1 MISSRIRAKVNSKVF
16 LNKDI
21 NELIKNSWFVSWP
34 LVIIMLIEFL
44 VSITD
49 VFIAGKLG
57 KEIQASVGFVSQMYF
72 VIMVIG
78 NSLTVGAVSVVS
90 KLFGANKKAE
100 VSNAVYSLAG
110 TSIILGC
117 IVGAL
122 AYFFVPSIIDILNIP
137 EAIRKY
143 GTPLLKIYTAGLV
156 FNFFLMATNGLL
168 RASRMVKHSLS
179 TMTVV
184 CVVNIGLNFFLV
196 FFTPIGFRGII
207 LSTVISYSIGC
218 LINFIHIKKLIL
230 PERKYDKQIIKK
242 MAGIGWPTGLQQIAW
257 NLGGTILFLIIS
269 MLPENNIEIIAA
281 FTNGLRIEA
290 AIYVIAF
297 AFNNANAVIIGNLMG
312 EGRQKNVINS
322 GMVTALIG
330 VAIITLQTILVITNA
345 HTLSDVLSH
354 NGIVIKESMRYL
366 HIAMLSEP
374 FMAWAVIIS
383 GGLNGAGDTKSVMR
397 VVLGSQWLVRL
408 PLAYIM
414 GIHFELGP
422 KAIWWSMNASILVHA
437 IFISMRYFGKKWLN

>member
-1 MISSRIRAKVNSKVF
+1 MNSKVF
-16 LNKDI
+16 SNKDI
-21 NELIKNSWFVSWP
+21 KEIIKNSWFVSWP
-34 LVIIMLIEFL
+34 LVIIMLIEFF

-49 VFIAGKLG
+49 VYIAGKLG

-90 KLFGANKKAE
+90 KLFGANKKTE
-100 VSNAVYSLAG
+100 VSNAVYTLAV
-110 TSIILGC
+110 TSVVLGC

-122 AYFFVPSIIDILNIP
+122 AFAFFPLIVGLLNIP
-137 EAIRKY
+137 EAVREY

-156 FNFFLMATNGLL
+156 FNFFLLASNGLL
-168 RASRMVKHSLS
+168 RACRMVKHSLS

-184 CVVNIGLNFFLV
+184 CIVNIGLNFFLV

-207 LSTVISYSIGC
+207 LSTVISYLIGC
-218 LINFIHIKKLIL
+218 IINFIHIKKLII
-230 PERKYDKQIIKK
+230 PARKYDKNILKR

-269 MLPENNIEIIAA
+269 SLPENNIEIIAA

-297 AFNNANAVIIGNLMG
+297 AFNNANAVIIGNLIG
-312 EGRQKNVINS
+312 EGRQRDAIKS
-322 GMVTALIG
+322 GVVTALIG
-330 VAIITLQTILVITNA
+330 VAIISLQTVLVILNA
-345 HTLSDVLSH
+345 DTLSNFLSH
-354 NGIVIKESMRYL
+354 NNTVIHESMGYL
-366 HIAMLSEP
+366 YIAMLSEP

-397 VVLGSQWLVRL
+397 VVMGSQWLVRL

-414 GIHFELGP
+414 AIHFDLGP
-422 KAIWWSMNASILVHA
+422 KAIWWSMNASILAHA
-437 IFISMRYFGKKWLN
+437 LFISIRFFGKKWLK